1 MSFPV
6 FLCPTRTPPPC
17 GCLRDLPLHS
27 GRWYS
32 WPGPYSG
39 SLRGSGT
46 GRPGRFPALCGPPR
60 TGSTEPLCGLCALSC
75 IRGRALDGLPG
86 ASSIA
91 ESRGSV
97 PGPIFSYFPNKSECV
112 PVRYSMRVFPST
124 R

>member
-1 MSFPV
+1 MAVSEASRSTV
-6 FLCPTRTPPPC
+6 DAGTAGRDRTLVPYGGAGRVVLAVSRPSVALHGPEVQ
-17 GCLRDLPLHS
+17 RDTP
-27 GRWYS
+27 
-32 WPGPYSG
+32 
-39 SLRGSGT
+39 
-46 GRPGRFPALCGPPR
+46 
-60 TGSTEPLCGLCALSC
+60 PLCGLCALSC